1 MMSFLEKVNDKYGAI
16 FMVCAA
22 VTIFMVVFVGIGITI
37 LTNGLF
43 LLLFPLGFIYML
55 YKTYREGDNQ

>member
-1 MMSFLEKVNDKYGAI
+1 MSFLEKANDKYGAI
-16 FMVCAA
+16 FIVCAA
-22 VTIFMVVFVGIGITI
+22 VTLILLLLVCVGIAI

>member
-1 MMSFLEKVNDKYGAI
+1 MSFLEKANDKYGAI
-16 FMVCAA
+16 FIVCAA
-22 VTIFMVVFVGIGITI
+22 VTLILLLLVCVGIAI

-55 YKTYREGDNQ
+55 YKTYREGDN

>member
-1 MMSFLEKVNDKYGAI
+1 MSFLEKANDKYGAI

-22 VTIFMVVFVGIGITI
+22 VTLILFLLVCVGIAI

>member
-1 MMSFLEKVNDKYGAI
+1 MSFLEKANDKYGAI

-22 VTIFMVVFVGIGITI
+22 VTLILLLLVCVGIAI

>member
-1 MMSFLEKVNDKYGAI
+1 MSFLEKANDKYGAI
-16 FMVCAA
+16 FMVCTA
-22 VTIFMVVFVGIGITI
+22 VTLILLLLVCVGIAI

>member
-1 MMSFLEKVNDKYGAI
+1 MSFLEKANDKYGAI
-16 FMVCAA
+16 FMVCTA
-22 VTIFMVVFVGIGITI
+22 VTLILLLLVCVGIAI

-55 YKTYREGDNQ
+55 YKTYREGDN

>member
-1 MMSFLEKVNDKYGAI
+1 L
-16 FMVCAA
+16 
-22 VTIFMVVFVGIGITI
+22 MVVFVGVGITI

-55 YKTYREGDNQ
+55 YKTYREGDN

>member
-1 MMSFLEKVNDKYGAI
+1 MSFLEKANDKYGAI

-22 VTIFMVVFVGIGITI
+22 VTLRLLLLVCVGIAI
-37 LTNGLF
+37 LTNGIF

>member
-1 MMSFLEKVNDKYGAI
+1 MSFLDKANDKYGAI
-16 FMVCAA
+16 FMVCTA
-22 VTIFMVVFVGIGITI
+22 VTILMVVLVGVGITI
-37 LTNGLF
+37 LTNGIF

>member
-1 MMSFLEKVNDKYGAI
+1 MSFLEKANDKYGAI
-16 FMVCAA
+16 FMVCTA
-22 VTIFMVVFVGIGITI
+22 VTLILLLLVCVGIAI
-37 LTNGLF
+37 LTNGIF